1 MWTIALSCAALGI
14 LLSTRCKAF
23 ALAPTGLL
31 VLALTVVYGL
41 TNGWGVLGV
50 VVATMANLGVLQASY
65 VVAGLALQR
74 LSRSR
79 PVEGHVLRLRHTLP

>member
-14 LLSTRCKAF
+14 LLSARCKAF

-31 VLALTVVYGL
+31 ILALTVVYGL
-41 TNGWGVLGV
+41 TNGWGALGV
-50 VVATMANLGVLQASY
+50 VVATMANLFVLQASY

-74 LSRSR
+74 LGR
-79 PVEGHVLRLRHTLP
+79 PAERHVLRFRHTLP